1 MNTFRT
7 LVERFFPPHRPLP
20 AGVYTYTAPPDAEFP
35 YRLHLRIE
43 PDGRGVLI
51 LNGSTV
57 IHLNQT
63 AAEYTYHLILN
74 TPPEQ
79 AAAQIAK
86 RYNIQESQAL
96 ADYQNLVERLR
107 ALIEVPDLDP
117 VTYLDFDREEPY
129 SGAISA
135 PYRLDCALTYRLP
148 DSGYQQYV
156 PADRVKDELPH
167 ADWQVVLQ
175 KAWEAG
181 IPHVVFTGGE
191 PTLRPDLPDLVGFA
205 SKLGMVTGVITNG
218 LRFAERD
225 YLHQMLQ
232 ASLDHMMLILD
243 PVDEAS
249 WEALRDC
256 LAEDLAVAVHLT
268 LTSRDRFHLTSI
280 VDRLSSMGVQKVSLS
295 AGSRDLFDLLPTARQ
310 TIAERGLT
318 LVWDLPVP
326 YSRFNPVSLELAQTN
341 GEIPPGAGK
350 AWLYVEPDGDVLLS
364 QGVPRVLGN
373 LLRDSWETIWK
384 NVRQREE

>member
-1 MNTFRT
+1 MNAFRT

-20 AGVYTYTAPPDAEFP
+20 SGVYTYTAPPDAEFP

-63 AAEYTYHLILN
+63 AAEYIYHLIYN

-79 AAAQIAK
+79 VAAQVAR
-86 RYNIQESQAL
+86 RYNIQETRAL

-156 PADRVKDELPH
+156 PVDRVKDELPH
-167 ADWQVVLQ
+167 SDWQVILQ
-175 KAWEAG
+175 KAWDAG

-225 YLHQMLQ
+225 YLHRMLQ
-232 ASLDHMMLILD
+232 AGLDHMMLILD

-256 LAEDLAVAVHLT
+256 LAEDMAIAVHLT
-268 LTSRDRFHLTSI
+268 LTSRDEPRFAST
-280 VDRLSSMGVQKVSLS
+280 VDRLASMGVQKVSLS
-295 AGSRDLFDLLPTARQ
+295 AGSRELLDLLPTARQ
-310 TIAERGLT
+310 IIAEQGLT

-341 GEIPPGAGK
+341 GEIPHGAGK

-364 QGVPRVLGN
+364 QGVPGVLGN
-373 LLRDSWETIWK
+373 LLRDSWEMIWK